1 MVFDGRHK
9 LLHFEGGLRPM
20 LFDLHND
27 PDEFHDLGRDAD
39 QAAVIARM
47 TGHLNA
53 WARRMSQRVTVS
65 DDEID
70 ARRGRSARR
79 GILPF
84 LVDGSE
90 VAAEL
95 TEKYRGPAPARYLP
109 DPGDE

>member
-1 MVFDGRHK
+1 MLIVLFRPGM
-9 LLHFEGGLRPM
+9 LRVVLPTRT
-20 LFDLHND
+20 
-27 PDEFHDLGRDAD
+27 PS
-39 QAAVIARM
+39 AVIARM

-65 DDEID
+65 DVEID

-90 VAAEL
+90 VAPEL
-95 TEKYRGPAPARYLP
+95 TEKYRGPAQARYLP
-109 DPGDE
+109 DPGEE